1 MNLHDLAMRAR
12 SVRRFR
18 EDRPVDRGTLLAL
31 VDLARLSPSG
41 GNRQGLRFLLSTEPE
56 RNERIF
62 PHLAWAGYLDGWD
75 GPAPGERPAAYI
87 VVCHDTERAGRVGSD
102 HGIAAWSIC
111 LGAAE
116 RGLGACIIGSVD
128 REGLAAV
135 LGLADRH
142 RILLVV
148 AIGEPAE
155 RVVLETTGD
164 DGDIRYW
171 RDDEGVHHVPKRPL
185 DELVL
190 P

>member
-1 MNLHDLAMRAR
+1 MNLHDLISRTR

-18 EDRPVDRGTLLAL
+18 EDRPVDRETLLAL
-31 VDLARLSPSG
+31 IDLARLSPSG
-41 GNRQGLRFLLSTEPE
+41 GNRQGLRFFLAADPAL
-56 RNERIF
+56 NETIF
-62 PHLAWAGYLDGWD
+62 QHLAWAGYLDGWD

-116 RGLGACIIGSVD
+116 RELGACIIGSID
-128 REGLAAV
+128 REALAGA
-135 LGLADRH
+135 LQLDARYH
-142 RILLVV
+142 ILLVV
-148 AIGEPAE
+148 ALGEPAE
-155 RVVLETTGD
+155 RVVLETTDPEHG
-164 DGDIRYW
+164 IRYW
-171 RDDEGVHHVPKRPL
+171 RDENGVHHVPKRPL